1 MTYGAGGSLPAL
13 WGVHLEYRQTYRKK
27 KVMNITESKI
37 EVIEADN
44 FSIETKYRMTL
55 KYENETFFWNGFI
68 GEYGMAADWY
78 NSEGHKI
85 VEPDWVSEFEESTDK
100 TLFEICEEKEKE
112 NEKSFDWLVAKV
124 LQIVPTATFER
135 DYTGQIVIFTGLEED
150 ETGTVKKLEVE

>member
-1 MTYGAGGSLPAL
+1 
-13 WGVHLEYRQTYRKK
+13 
-27 KVMNITESKI
+27 MNITESKI

-55 KYENETFFWNGFI
+55 KYENETFYWNGFI

-78 NSEGHKI
+78 DSEGKKI
-85 VEPDWVSEFEESTDK
+85 IEPDWASDLEESTDK

-112 NEKSFDWLVAKV
+112 NEKSFDWLVTKV

-135 DYTGQIVIFTGLEED
+135 DENGQILILTGLEED
-150 ETGTVKKLEVE
+150 ETGTVKKHEVE

>member
-1 MTYGAGGSLPAL
+1 
-13 WGVHLEYRQTYRKK
+13 
-27 KVMNITESKI
+27 MNITESKI

-55 KYENETFFWNGFI
+55 KYENETFYWNGFI

-78 NSEGHKI
+78 DSEGKKI
-85 VEPDWVSEFEESTDK
+85 VEPDWASELEESTDK

-112 NEKSFDWLVAKV
+112 NEKSFDWLVTKV

-135 DYTGQIVIFTGLEED
+135 DENGQILILTGLEED
-150 ETGTVKKLEVE
+150 ETGTVKKHEVE

>member
-1 MTYGAGGSLPAL
+1 
-13 WGVHLEYRQTYRKK
+13 
-27 KVMNITESKI
+27 MNITESKI

-55 KYENETFFWNGFI
+55 KYENETFYWNGFI

-78 NSEGHKI
+78 DSEGKKI
-85 VEPDWVSEFEESTDK
+85 IEPDWASELEESTDK

-112 NEKSFDWLVAKV
+112 NEKSFDWLVTKV

-135 DYTGQIVIFTGLEED
+135 DENGQILILTGLEED
-150 ETGTVKKLEVE
+150 ETGTVKKHEVE